1 MNTQSIK
8 AAWSTFKHFT
18 AVNSHTIKAVGAMIG
33 VGAVAKTAYDAY
45 PDAQD
50 RIIAA
55 EEEKGSELSKVETV
69 AAAAPAFVKPAVATA
84 VTELLIFDSNR
95 DATGKIA
102 ALAGLVALKS
112 DEVKEFK
119 EKTEELIGKN
129 KISEVEAEIA
139 KDHLNKAIGT
149 NSENGWNWPDAIPD
163 GKFWWRE
170 SLTGQ
175 IFRANHEDVALAV
188 AQIDANLAFGEI
200 VTLDELFFKLGIKD
214 CDAGRIA
221 CWMPSMGYGQGV
233 THVEYRVNYIKGPNG
248 EPAAE
253 LVLTNLSFR

>member
-45 PDAQD
+45 PDARD
-50 RIIAA
+50 RIAEA
-55 EEEKGSELSKVETV
+55 EEEKGGELTKVETV
-69 AAAAPAFVKPAVATA
+69 VAAAPAFVKPGLAVA
-84 VTELLIFDSNR
+84 VTEALIFESNK

-102 ALAGLVALKS
+102 ALAGLCAIKS
-112 DEVKEFK
+112 DEVKEIK
-119 EKTEELIGKN
+119 EKTEELLGKN
-129 KISEVEAEIA
+129 KAAEIESEIA
-139 KDHLNKAIGT
+139 KDHFNKTIGT
-149 NSENGWNWPDAIPD
+149 KTESGWNWPETISD
-163 GKFWWRE
+163 GKFWWRD

-175 IFRANHEDVALAV
+175 VFRANHEDVALAI
-188 AQIDANLAFGEI
+188 AQIEADLAFGEI
-200 VTLDELFFKLGIKD
+200 VTLDELFFKLGVKD

-221 CWMPSMGYGQGV
+221 CWIPGGSYGNGSSR
-233 THVEYRVNYIKGPNG
+233 VEYKVNYIKGPNG